1 MDFEKKM
8 KTRLYLAVTY
18 CLLGSAL
25 MIVDLIKPFGNEF
38 IFPFGFSMLIL
49 GVLRLFQYRKITKD
63 EKTMHRREIAE
74 ADERTRMLSERA
86 KSWTFSFMLI
96 MAGIAVIILSVLGY
110 HEQAQPIAWIMCLT
124 IGVYWVF
131 YLLASKKY

>member
-1 MDFEKKM
+1 MNFEKRM
-8 KTRLYLAVTY
+8 KQRLYLAVSY
-18 CLLGSAL
+18 CAVGLIL
-25 MIVDLIKPFGNEF
+25 IVTAILSNAENYFLSS
-38 IFPFGFSMLIL
+38 FGFALLFMGIL
-49 GVLRLFQYRKITKD
+49 RIVQNKKITKD
-63 EKTMHRREIAE
+63 ENSMHKREVAE
-74 ADERTRMLSERA
+74 NDERNKMLSERA
-86 KSWTFSFMLI
+86 KSWTFSFMLM

>member
-1 MDFEKKM
+1 MDFAKKM
-8 KTRLYLAVTY
+8 KIRLYLAVAY

-25 MIVDLIKPFGNEF
+25 MIADLIKPFGNKF

-49 GVLRLFQYRKITKD
+49 GVLRLFQHRKITKD
-63 EKTMHRREIAE
+63 EKAMHRREITE
-74 ADERTRMLSERA
+74 TDERTRMLSERA
-86 KSWTFSFMLI
+86 KSWTFSFMLM